1 LSRAEGLEEE
11 HIEMQG
17 LCLELKSVEKT
28 SDMKKLE
35 EARRLIAKLRS
46 MNQRWNIK
54 ELNAFI
60 KERQRELF
68 F

>member
-1 LSRAEGLEEE
+1 
-11 HIEMQG
+11 MQQ
-17 LCLELKSVEKT
+17 LCTELKSMGKT

-46 MNQRWNIK
+46 MNQRWNIR
-54 ELNAFI
+54 ELNTFI
-60 KERQRELF
+60 KDRQRELF

>member
-1 LSRAEGLEEE
+1 
-11 HIEMQG
+11 MQG
-17 LCLELKSVEKT
+17 LCQELKDFEKT